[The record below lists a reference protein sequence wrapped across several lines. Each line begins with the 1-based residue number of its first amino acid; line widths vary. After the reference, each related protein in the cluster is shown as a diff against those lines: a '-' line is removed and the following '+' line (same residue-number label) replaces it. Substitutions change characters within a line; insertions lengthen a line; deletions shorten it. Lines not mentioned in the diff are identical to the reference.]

1 MFFILNTPMSLL
13 NEFLESW
20 LSSLVGINAIL
31 LGAILGG
38 MMASDMGGPINK
50 TASAFGLAM
59 FAANIFEPSA
69 ALMVGGMTP
78 PLGIALA
85 TTFFKDRFTLQER
98 EAGKANYILGASFI
112 TEGAIPFAA
121 ADPLR
126 VIPANIIGG
135 AIGGAIS
142 MGLGISLK
150 APHGGI
156 FVIPI
161 AANRPIAYIGAILVG
176 SIITALIVGFLK
188 KPLSEEEQK
197 VEGDS
202 TGIF

>member
-1 MFFILNTPMSLL
+1 TLIVGEFMFFILNTPMSLL

-121 ADPLR
+121 AD
-126 VIPANIIGG
+126 
-135 AIGGAIS
+135 
-142 MGLGISLK
+142 
-150 APHGGI
+150 
-156 FVIPI
+156 
-161 AANRPIAYIGAILVG
+161 
-176 SIITALIVGFLK
+176 
-188 KPLSEEEQK
+188 
-197 VEGDS
+197 
-202 TGIF
+202 